1 MKFVH
6 RLAGAIGLA
15 LAAASVQAVPV
26 SYVAGASAQTDAG
39 FSVSFAQQTSA
50 TQSSSYVPDAATTE
64 LASSHADLANGSVH
78 VANTNLANGS
88 TAGQISMATAFVG
101 DSFTHTAGLDPFSWT
116 GSSLATF
123 NIAVDGNNS
132 LVTDASTTVFNFS
145 YIALIIYKP
154 GTLTSDVSFCDS
166 TVTQSFFWS
175 IGAQSQATDPCG
187 HAFLGN
193 LSGAVDET
201 LSVSFAPGGDFDF
214 AFGMRVG
221 GAMNSSTG
229 DPFSASWVNDFSHTA
244 TLSYV
249 APEGATVHSAS
260 GLFPGTAAA
269 SVPEPGSLALAGLAL
284 AGGGVVRRR
293 ARAIRV

>member
-1 MKFVH
+1 MKLVH
-6 RLAGAIGLA
+6 RLAGVFGLA
-15 LAAASVQAVPV
+15 LAAATVHAVPV

-39 FSVSFAQQTSA
+39 FNVSFAQQFAA
-50 TQSSSYVPDAATTE
+50 TQSSSYVPSGATTE
-64 LASSHADLANGSVH
+64 LANSHADLANGSVH
-78 VANTNLANGS
+78 VDNTNLANGS

-101 DSFTHTAGLDPFSWT
+101 DSFTHTAGLNPFDWA
-116 GSSLATF
+116 GAQATF

-132 LVTDASTTVFNFS
+132 LVTDAQTQVFNFS

-154 GTLTSDVSFCDS
+154 GTLTSDVSFCDA
-166 TVTQSFFWS
+166 TVSQSFFWS

-193 LSGAVDET
+193 LSGAVNET

-229 DPFSASWVNDFSHTA
+229 DPFSASWFNDFSHTA

-249 APEGATVHSAS
+249 APEGATVHSGS
-260 GLFPGTAAA
+260 GVFPGTTAA

-284 AGGGVVRRR
+284 LGGGMVRRR
-293 ARAIRV
+293 GGRVAAA

>member
-1 MKFVH
+1 MNLMQ
-6 RLAGAIGLA
+6 RLIGATVLA
-15 LAAASVQAVPV
+15 LAGLPLHAAPV

-39 FSVSFAQQTSA
+39 FNVSFAQQTSA
-50 TQSSSYVPDAATTE
+50 AQSSSYAPDATITESGSSSADLATGSLHVAT
-64 LASSHADLANGSVH
+64 SNLANGSVQ
-78 VANTNLANGS
+78 
-88 TAGQISMATAFVG
+88 GQIAMATAFVG
-101 DSFTHTAGLDPFSWT
+101 DSFTHSAGPDPFTWT
-116 GSSLATF
+116 SSSLATF

-132 LVTDASTTVFNFS
+132 LDPGTGTVFNFS

-166 TVTQSFFWS
+166 TVTQAFFWS
-175 IGAQSQATDPCG
+175 IGAESQPTDPCG

-193 LSGAVDET
+193 LSGAIDET

-221 GAMNSSTG
+221 GAIGPDASG
-229 DPFSASWVNDFSHTA
+229 DPFTASWINDFSHTA

-260 GLFPGTAAA
+260 GLFPGSVAA
-269 SVPEPGSLALAGLAL
+269 VPEPGSLALVGLAL
-284 AGGGVVRRR
+284 VGGGGLRRR
-293 ARAIRV
+293 VGRAS